1 MLKKI
6 ILLLLL
12 LLMINYT
19 SNDAQGD
26 QMPDYTE
33 VYTKINDIDY
43 LRKINLVLFILDNLC
58 EHRLELKNGTNIDFY
73 KKMNVCMDKIYTVNN
88 STYTFNNKITY
99 YFHRASFTVKYSEK
113 ESIEYWKKYLY
124 ITLNAIE
131 AVRKNGNINLTLEV
145 QGTDKAFNYLRKAN
159 DNRSQQITDK
169 DIINYI
175 KNDTELK
182 NDKDINNLNF
192 EAAARPKNKDGRL

>member
-1 MLKKI
+1 
-6 ILLLLL
+6 
-12 LLMINYT
+12 MINYAYKT
-19 SNDAQGD
+19 AYAGK
-26 QMPDYTE
+26 MPDYTE
-33 VYTKINDIDY
+33 VYTKKNDIDY
-43 LRKINLVLFILDNLC
+43 LKKINLVLFILDNLC

-73 KKMNVCMDKIYTVNN
+73 KKMNVCMDKIYAVNN

-113 ESIEYWKKYLY
+113 ESIEYWEKYLY

-145 QGTDKAFNYLRKAN
+145 EGTDNAFKYLRKVN
-159 DNRSQQITDK
+159 NNRSQQTTDD

-175 KNDTELK
+175 KNDAELK
-182 NDKDINNLNF
+182 NDADINNLNF
-192 EAAARPKNKDGRL
+192 EPTVSSKNKDGRL

>member
-6 ILLLLL
+6 IFILILLI
-12 LLMINYT
+12 MINYEHKCAYC
-19 SNDAQGD
+19 DK
-26 QMPDYTE
+26 MPDYTE
-33 VYTKINDIDY
+33 VYTKINDTDY
-43 LRKINLVLFILDNLC
+43 LRKINLVLFILDNVC

-73 KKMNVCMDKIYTVNN
+73 KKMNVCMDKIYAVNN

-99 YFHRASFTVKYSEK
+99 YFHRAAFTAKYSEA
-113 ESIEYWKKYLY
+113 ESIQYWKKYLY

-131 AVRKNGNINLTLEV
+131 AVRKNSNINLTLEV
-145 QGTDKAFNYLRKAN
+145 EGADVAFKFLKKENVSC
-159 DNRSQQITDK
+159 SQWSRQDMID
-169 DIINYI
+169 YI